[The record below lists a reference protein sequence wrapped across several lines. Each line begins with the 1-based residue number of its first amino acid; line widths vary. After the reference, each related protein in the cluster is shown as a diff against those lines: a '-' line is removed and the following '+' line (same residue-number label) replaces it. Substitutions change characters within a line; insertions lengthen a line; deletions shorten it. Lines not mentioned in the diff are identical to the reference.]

1 MRWIQITERVVDDVT
16 ILDLRG
22 QGMGIDSEN
31 RLVDRIRQLLGTGR
45 AKILLNLGDV
55 PYIDADGLGSIVKG
69 FKAAREADGTVKLCG
84 VTQRLLAILKA
95 ERLDSFLETFESE
108 HAAVDSFRA

>member
-1 MRWIQITERVVDDVT
+1 MHWIQITERVVDDVT

-55 PYIDADGLGSIVKG
+55 PYIDADGLGSIVKDSRPRGKPMGRLNCAGSPRG
-69 FKAAREADGTVKLCG
+69 FWL
-84 VTQRLLAILKA
+84 
-95 ERLDSFLETFESE
+95 S
-108 HAAVDSFRA
+108 